1 LGDFRHPRCSNL
13 LHEYSFGQRFGNQP
27 LISSQIKL
35 HLKLRALTVP
45 LLRNDMRNKDGSISR

>member
-1 LGDFRHPRCSNL
+1 L
-13 LHEYSFGQRFGNQP
+13 LHEYSFGQRFGNKQ

-45 LLRNDMRNKDGSISR
+45 LLRNDMRNKDGPTSQ